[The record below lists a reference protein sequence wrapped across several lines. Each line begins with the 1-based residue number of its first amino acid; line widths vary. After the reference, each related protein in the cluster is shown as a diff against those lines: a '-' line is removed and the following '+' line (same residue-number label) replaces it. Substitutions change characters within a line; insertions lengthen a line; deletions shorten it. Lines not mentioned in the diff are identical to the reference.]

1 MMNYYIN
8 SRYLGVML
16 ICFLLFGTLKA
27 QSPQQYQNNF
37 MFHYGLYQFN
47 ESKQDYIDYK
57 DKSFLSAGLSYKRH
71 LGSIAGI
78 KLTGR
83 YYEWDLDDVNALKT
97 IALQSMLELHPR
109 RISSSWRINRVTPYA
124 GVGIG
129 YERHSYYQTFNDS
142 LSNNI
147 FFPFEAG
154 LLFNI
159 SSRLSL
165 GVFAEYR
172 IASSSGLNGFFRSPQ
187 LGMAVVNTAG
197 ITMSYNFGRTKTELS
212 APIIRTNP
220 HFVKSAHSLSNEV
233 IMSKGEESGDEN
245 EVFAESAETRMEEI
259 RTMKLEK
266 DPVTTESETNLSV
279 IAPKTVQ
286 NLSDTI
292 RLHIAFTTSVIQQGE
307 TIYEKESF
315 LPFPSVKPGLKDGIT
330 IDSVFILVSQLN
342 SSLAMLENINQMHMM
357 FPGRT
362 EMRPTAGLSDHQPP
376 GSQISEIDHRVHEML
391 EQNRRKTNYLESE
404 LIGLTHEIEKL
415 SNEIRLISVNKN
427 TGADGFLNPI
437 IAVRTP
443 DQQAADPK
451 EPVNNQITEP
461 TTEIINKHEDNA
473 LKTQEDQSD
482 IYWQYLIDLDKL
494 VHQKFDSLSHIK
506 HALLEELKII
516 NNNRKLSE
524 NIVNISQS
532 EALSE
537 NEADIFK
544 KDYSITFKLNSSDI
558 GAEHMPHLYTLAEI
572 LAKNTNRIILLSG
585 FADKSGEAHY
595 NILLSRQRV
604 QSVKEELIKRGV
616 RDEQIIVQYFGSE
629 QASGKFNENDRKVV
643 LRFL

>member
-1 MMNYYIN
+1 MENYYIN
-8 SRYLGVML
+8 SRYFGVML
-16 ICFLLFGTLKA
+16 ICFFLFSTLKA
-27 QSPQQYQNNF
+27 QSPQQYHNNF
-37 MFHYGLYQFN
+37 MFHYGLYQYN
-47 ESKQDYIDYK
+47 DSKQDFIHYQ

-124 GVGIG
+124 GFGIG
-129 YERHSYYQTFNDS
+129 YEKHSYHQTFNDS

-165 GVFAEYR
+165 GIFAEYR

-187 LGMAVVNTAG
+187 LGTAAVNTAG

-220 HFVKSAHSLSNEV
+220 HFVKSAHSLSDEV

-245 EVFAESAETRMEEI
+245 EVFTESAHTNMEEI

-307 TIYEKESF
+307 TTYEKESF
-315 LPFPSVKPGLKDGIT
+315 LHFPSVKPGLKDGIT

-362 EMRPTAGLSDHQPP
+362 EMRPTAGLSDQQPP
-376 GSQISEIDHRVHEML
+376 ARQISEIDHRVHEML

-415 SNEIRLISVNKN
+415 SNEIRLISVN
-427 TGADGFLNPI
+427 
-437 IAVRTP
+437 
-443 DQQAADPK
+443 
-451 EPVNNQITEP
+451 NQITEP

-482 IYWQYLIDLDKL
+482 IYWQYLKDLDKL

-524 NIVNISQS
+524 NIANISQN
-532 EALSE
+532 EALSD

-544 KDYSITFKLNSSDI
+544 KEYNITFKLNSSDI
-558 GAEHMPHLYTLAEI
+558 GAEHMPHLYTLTEI
-572 LAKNTNRIILLSG
+572 LRKNTNRIILLSG

-595 NILLSRQRV
+595 NIMLSRQRV
-604 QSVKEELIKRGV
+604 QSVKKELIKRGV
-616 RDEQIIVQYFGSE
+616 RDEQIIEQYFGSE
-629 QASGKFNENDRKVV
+629 QASGKFNQDDRKVV